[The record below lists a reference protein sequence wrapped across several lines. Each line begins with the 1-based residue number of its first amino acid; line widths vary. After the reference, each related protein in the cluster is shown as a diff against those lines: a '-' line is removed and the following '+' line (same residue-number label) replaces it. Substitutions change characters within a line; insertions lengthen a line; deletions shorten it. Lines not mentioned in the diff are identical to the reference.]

1 MERSKELAGFP
12 RVRTLVQTS
21 ALSLAAIAML
31 SACEGETITVGA
43 SPNAT
48 PPSSAAASA
57 TGATPLVSA
66 EPEAAAEPAAPVAPT
81 YRDEDFVEAVTNRDP
96 FRNFAQMFVP
106 VVGGGAVLVQR
117 QVRMDSTS
125 IDEMRLIAIV
135 SGIPNPSAM
144 ILDTAGTG
152 HTVHRGDYVGRPD
165 FVSTGGAESV
175 PITLNWRV
183 DRISPAEVILTRD
196 DPSAPNRMA
205 LTRVMPLHSEQE
217 ANR

>member
-1 MERSKELAGFP
+1 MERSKTH
-12 RVRTLVQTS
+12 RTLRAFVQTS
-21 ALSLAAIAML
+21 AISLVALSML

-43 SPNAT
+43 SPGAI
-48 PPSSAAASA
+48 PPSSAATASP
-57 TGATPLVSA
+57 TPSAPVAAA
-66 EPEAAAEPAAPVAPT
+66 EPEAPAEPAAPVAPT
-81 YRDEDFVEAVTNRDP
+81 YRDEDFVEAATNRDP

-106 VVGGGAVLVQR
+106 VVGGGAIPVQR

-135 SGIPNPSAM
+135 SGVPNPSAM
-144 ILDTAGTG
+144 ILDTTGTG

-175 PITLNWRV
+175 PITLNWRI

-205 LTRVMPLHSEQE
+205 LTRVIPLHNEQE
-217 ANR
+217 ENQ

>member
-1 MERSKELAGFP
+1 MTSNLQMIRML
-12 RVRTLVQTS
+12 VRTS
-21 ALSLAAIAML
+21 AVSLAALSML

-43 SPNAT
+43 SPGAT
-48 PPSSAAASA
+48 PPSSAAASP
-57 TGATPLVSA
+57 TPSAPVAAA
-66 EPEAAAEPAAPVAPT
+66 EPEAPAEPAAPLAPT
-81 YRDEDFVEAVTNRDP
+81 YRDEDFVEAATNRDP

-106 VVGGGAVLVQR
+106 VVGGGAMPVQR

-135 SGIPNPSAM
+135 SGVPNPSAM

-205 LTRVMPLHSEQE
+205 LTRVMPLHAEQE
-217 ANR
+217 ENR

>member
-1 MERSKELAGFP
+1 MTSNLQMIRML
-12 RVRTLVQTS
+12 VRTS
-21 ALSLAAIAML
+21 AVSLAALSML

-43 SPNAT
+43 SPGAT
-48 PPSSAAASA
+48 PPSSAAASP
-57 TGATPLVSA
+57 TPSAPVAAA
-66 EPEAAAEPAAPVAPT
+66 EPEAQAEPAAPLAPT
-81 YRDEDFVEAVTNRDP
+81 YRDEDFVEAATNRDP

-106 VVGGGAVLVQR
+106 VVGGGAMPVQR

-135 SGIPNPSAM
+135 SGVPNPSAM

-205 LTRVMPLHSEQE
+205 LTRVMPLHAEQE
-217 ANR
+217 ENR

>member
-1 MERSKELAGFP
+1 MERTSNLRMIRAF
-12 RVRTLVQTS
+12 VRTS
-21 ALSLAAIAML
+21 AVSLAALSML

-43 SPNAT
+43 SPGAT
-48 PPSSAAASA
+48 PPSSAAASP
-57 TGATPLVSA
+57 TPSTPVAAA
-66 EPEAAAEPAAPVAPT
+66 EPEAPVEPAAPVAPT
-81 YRDEDFVEAVTNRDP
+81 YRDEDFVEAATNRDP

-106 VVGGGAVLVQR
+106 VVGGGAIPVQR

-135 SGIPNPSAM
+135 SGVPNPSAM

-205 LTRVMPLHSEQE
+205 LTRVMPLHTEQE
-217 ANR
+217 ENR

>member
-1 MERSKELAGFP
+1 MKRSKTN
-12 RVRTLVQTS
+12 RTLRTFIQTS
-21 ALSLAAIAML
+21 VIPLAALSLL

-43 SPNAT
+43 SPGAT
-48 PPSSAAASA
+48 PPSTAAASPTASTIVA
-57 TGATPLVSA
+57 TA
-66 EPEAAAEPAAPVAPT
+66 EPETSVEPAAPVAPT
-81 YRDEDFVEAVTNRDP
+81 YRDEDFVEAATNRDP

-106 VVGGGAVLVQR
+106 VVGGGAIPVQR

-135 SGIPNPSAM
+135 SGVPNPSAM
-144 ILDTAGTG
+144 ILDTAGMG

-175 PITLNWRV
+175 PITLNWRI

-205 LTRVMPLHSEQE
+205 LTRVIPLHSDQE
-217 ANR
+217 ENH